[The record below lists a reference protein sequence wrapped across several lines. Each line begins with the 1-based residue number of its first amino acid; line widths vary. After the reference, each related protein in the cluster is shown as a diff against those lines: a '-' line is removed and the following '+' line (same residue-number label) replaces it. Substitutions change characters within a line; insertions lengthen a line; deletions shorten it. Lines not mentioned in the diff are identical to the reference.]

1 MAQEDIDKVYELHTK
16 FQDAMMSQDVD
27 FLVNCF
33 TVDAIL
39 MVPGE
44 PVVRGSEQ
52 VRSWFENAF
61 GAAVTEKMV
70 ASNEEYFD
78 GGDCIL
84 ETGDADWTTRPT
96 AGGDP
101 STARI
106 KWLAVWHRQPDGDWK
121 IVRDIFNSSE

>member
-1 MAQEDIDKVYELHTK
+1 MAQDDIDKVYQLHTK
-16 FQDAMMSQDVD
+16 FMDAMVNQDVD
-27 FLVNCF
+27 LLMSLF
-33 TVDAIL
+33 TEDAMI
-39 MVPGE
+39 MAPGE
-44 PVVRGSEQ
+44 PAARGSGQ

-61 GAAVTEKMV
+61 GAAVTEKLD

-84 ETGDADWTTRPT
+84 ETGEADWTTRPT

-101 STARI
+101 STARM
-106 KWLAVWHRQPDGDWK
+106 KWLAAWHRQPDGGWK

>member
-1 MAQEDIDKVYELHTK
+1 MAQADIDKVYGLHTK
-16 FQDAMMSQDVD
+16 FQDAMVNQDIDVLMS
-27 FLVNCF
+27 LF
-33 TVDAIL
+33 TEDAML
-39 MVPGE
+39 MTPGE
-44 PVVRGSEQ
+44 PAARGTEQ

-61 GAAVTEKMV
+61 GAAVTEKME

-101 STARI
+101 NTLRV
-106 KWLAVWHRQPDGDWK
+106 KWLAVWHRQTDGDWK